1 MKVLIINEVCG
12 IGSTGK
18 ISAGIAREF
27 LSNGNNVR
35 IAYGRTANV
44 PSDLKNISYRIGG
57 DFSVRF
63 HALMTRLTDKHGFYS
78 RRATKK
84 FLKFASEYNP
94 DLVWMHNIHGY
105 FINVEMLF
113 DWIKSRPDMQ
123 VKWTLHDCWSFTG
136 HCAFF
141 TMAKCEKWK
150 NQCCDCPETSKYPK
164 AFISN
169 ARKNYQRKKKAFVG
183 VKNMEI
189 ITPSKWLAGL
199 VKESFLKEYPV
210 SVVYNTIDENIFKP
224 TESDFREKHSISDKK
239 MVLFVANNWHEE
251 RKGLKDVLQVHERL
265 GDNYAIVIVGVDN
278 EIKNSLP
285 PKIIAINKTN
295 GQKELAQIYTTADV
309 FVNTTYEDNYPTVN
323 LESRSC
329 GTPVITYRT
338 GGSVESVREDLIVEV
353 GDIDGLVQKIK
364 TVAQDKTKF
373 L

>member
-12 IGSTGK
+12 IGSTGR
-18 ISAGIAREF
+18 IVESIANDFIKE
-27 LSNGNNVR
+27 GHEVK
-35 IAYGRTANV
+35 IAYGRYGHTSESSKSIAV
-44 PSDLKNISYRIGG
+44 RIGK
-57 DFSVRF
+57 DLDVKF

-136 HCAFF
+136 HCVHF
-141 TMAKCEKWK
+141 TYAKCNKWK
-150 NQCCDCPETSKYPK
+150 TGCYSCPEKNRYPK
-164 AFISN
+164 ALLSN
-169 ARKNYQRKKKAFVG
+169 AKRNYIRKKRAFTG
-183 VKNMEI
+183 VKNMTMIASCNWIKE
-189 ITPSKWLAGL
+189 KLQ
-199 VKESFLKEYPV
+199 ESFLKEYPIV
-210 SVVYNTIDENIFKP
+210 MEYNNIDLSDFYP
-224 TESDFREKHSISDKK
+224 MESDFRKIYQLEDKK
-239 MVLFVANNWHEE
+239 LVLAVASSWTD
-251 RKGLKDVLQVHERL
+251 RKGLLDLNE
-265 GDNYAIVIVGVDN
+265 IVIKLPPDYKVCVVGVT
-278 EIKNSLP
+278 EQQIKNLDGR
-285 PKIIAINKTN
+285 ILAITKTN
-295 GQKELAQIYTTADV
+295 SKRQLAEIYSTADV
-309 FVNTTYEDNYPTVN
+309 FINPTYEDTYPTVN
-323 LESRSC
+323 LEARRC

-353 GDIDGLVQKIK
+353 GDIDGLVQKII